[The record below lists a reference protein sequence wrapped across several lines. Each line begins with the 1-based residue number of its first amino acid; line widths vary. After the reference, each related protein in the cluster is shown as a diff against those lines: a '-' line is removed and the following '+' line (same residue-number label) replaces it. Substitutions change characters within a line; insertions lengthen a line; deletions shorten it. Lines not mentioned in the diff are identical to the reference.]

1 MWVKAEP
8 LSRRADPRPRT
19 RAGGGERGKAALIV
33 AAELRCS
40 PQKLASDRFARLQRI
55 SLAQMNIV
63 PSRQ

>member
-19 RAGGGERGKAALIV
+19 RAGGGGKGKSSAAV